1 MRAIEYGVNHFGDY
15 SFHNA
20 LTNLYVFD
28 DSIVVN
34 ESENP
39 ESSTESFYLEC
50 DYTPNGNDPGIF
62 TLKQNGNEVPNYVYA
77 YLQSSNITTAALM
90 GTGLY
95 EENGNTAPRQIYK
108 IDGAP
113 YINKNLTELE
123 EIELPEFNRPKKRK
137 KESIGILN
145 NLLRDKQLSV
155 ILFISD
161 DGALIETAY
170 QKIDSLFDN
179 EVVLFIERNTG
190 ENIFGSVIRVK
201 TGSKVSSGSYFPTK
215 QISEVTKIFKLE
227 INQSN
232 IAEIFKLHFAEKD
245 NKVMYCIKRW
255 IGLGPSR
262 VTTFVL
268 NLEIEAIVKITEGLS
283 KTISELKLEDS
294 NWKYYDENREPLKD
308 PDLFLPGL
316 SQLEALE
323 KKLKNNSKGLN
334 HKELIA
340 SALTLVDSIK
350 KQITQSK
357 KLIDRSSSL
366 RKIFNLIDDVLDA
379 FRDFLKNPAEN
390 LGKMAKQQF
399 IMYNAFM
406 VGFINGIVEAVKGI
420 FDLIAMIGNAAI
432 DLNNSKISPMGIIRI
447 FAEMIENAYEAFLNL
462 FTRKNLNAIIQFFK
476 DVFDF
481 YFNFPSL
488 ATNWLLEKGKNTT
501 IDELGYYM
509 GYIIGTIVE
518 MVLEIL
524 ATGGAKTFADAAVKL
539 AESLKEAIK
548 TLGEVVAKAGK
559 ITIEFCLSFFSY
571 IRNKSA
577 DLGAFFADLWKWI
590 NDLFEKGKQL
600 ADSIKDVLIR
610 QYKISKATLE
620 LLEDLG
626 VTIIR
631 NIDDNL
637 RHSPVLVTPEGFR
650 VLYENKTLFEG
661 TGDDIKRFAD
671 KIEDINKKS
680 GSKGC
685 KKYVEKLRLLKTDIH
700 AYIQNRKNLKQLDS
714 QALLNLFKEAVTVK
728 ELDAVAYYE
737 KMIKKYPKLKG
748 ELDFEGKFRQVNFA
762 EFSIKKGNKGIFEKE
777 IKELY
782 HSGDEHFYDEFI
794 NPFDDELTSQQFQ
807 KGVVDIKGGSRRN
820 DSEAKFIYNFLK
832 EHLHTADEFII
843 ETKNIYFTCTSCQR
857 EIVMLKNYAEKLG
870 KKIEIIVHGD
880 KNILGGDDL
889 YKAFK
894 NK

>member
-1 MRAIEYGVNHFGDY
+1 MKAIEYGVNHFGDY
-15 SFHNA
+15 SLHNA

-50 DYTPNGNDPGIF
+50 NHTSNGNDPSIF
-62 TLKQNGNEVPNYVYA
+62 TLKQDGNKIPNYVYA

-113 YINKNLTELE
+113 YINKNLSELE
-123 EIELPEFNRPKKRK
+123 GIELPEFHRPKKRK
-137 KESIGILN
+137 KESVGILN

-215 QISEVTKIFKLE
+215 QISEIAKIFKLE

-255 IGLGPSR
+255 LYLGPQK
-262 VTTFVL
+262 VITFTL
-268 NLEIEAIVKITEGLS
+268 DLEIKTIVKIAEGLS
-283 KTISELKLEDS
+283 KTISELKLQDS

-323 KKLKNNSKGLN
+323 KKLKNNSKGVN

-488 ATNWLLEKGKNTT
+488 AANWLLEKGKNTT

-548 TLGEVVAKAGK
+548 TLGKVGAKAGK

-577 DLGAFFADLWKWI
+577 DLGTFFADLWKWI
-590 NDLFEKGKQL
+590 NDLFEKGKDFISVFSKSTRETYDKLGIEIKKVRKSPVLGSGGGAIKTLLETGEYALIKEGKEIFRGTQKEVDEIAKTLKGMSDDAAEKYLDELAESIKSIKEGKLPSKANKKLKEL
-600 ADSIKDVLIR
+600 ADEFLASIPKSRDKKGAVCAI
-610 QYKISKATLE
+610 QYKGEVFYGRSFKGLNRGQFPDLHPLLDLWIKKRWKEMELGKVDRLWQHGKCAEVDALNQLFYNLEKKYGKLNPDKVKELLEGNTISKAL
-620 LLEDLG
+620 
-626 VTIIR
+626 
-631 NIDDNL
+631 
-637 RHSPVLVTPEGFR
+637 
-650 VLYENKTLFEG
+650 
-661 TGDDIKRFAD
+661 
-671 KIEDINKKS
+671 DINKD
-680 GSKGC
+680 
-685 KKYVEKLRLLKTDIH
+685 TNIH
-700 AYIQNRKNLKQLDS
+700 GR
-714 QALLNLFKEAVTVK
+714 FKEACK
-728 ELDAVAYYE
+728 SCNPML
-737 KMIKKYPKLKG
+737 
-748 ELDFEGKFRQVNFA
+748 
-762 EFSIKKGNKGIFEKE
+762 
-777 IKELY
+777 
-782 HSGDEHFYDEFI
+782 EHF
-794 NPFDDELTSQQFQ
+794 
-807 KGVVDIKGGSRRN
+807 G
-820 DSEAKFIYNFLK
+820 
-832 EHLHTADEFII
+832 II
-843 ETKNIYFTCTSCQR
+843 EDLT
-857 EIVMLKNYAEKLG
+857 ELKK
-870 KKIEIIVHGD
+870 
-880 KNILGGDDL
+880 
-889 YKAFK
+889 
-894 NK
+894 